1 MDSNFEIGAACEA
14 LTPIAWVLPQTDFER
29 ALNVMTSFEL
39 VPAQIPLADQK
50 SCDIPLRV
58 VSQNPFG
65 SDADARGL
73 ELLVT
78 RVSDAA
84 RDNLGGQPSCV
95 AHIPTASQFDFGGLA
110 TDDTLAGSAT
120 EPHCD
125 APEMSCLP
133 FVRCASQTPST
144 APLYLSDP
152 INQCAD
158 GSTPT
163 GLPRAEIHDG
173 SANRRGGRRKVA
185 ARPPA
190 EPAAVVAE
198 IVMHYRRYEDLRRA
212 YQRIELQAIATCRA
226 ICGGDKTAGMKLY
239 KAADNADAELWLTPY
254 RMAMAPLTDAIKA
267 QEKMLA
273 ALARE
278 LPVYEWAQAV
288 AGLSDRFLAMI
299 VGAAGRPITDYRN
312 PSCLWKRMG
321 MAVIDG
327 ERQRRVT
334 GDAALVHGYNAGRR
348 ALMWNI
354 EESILK
360 QQLRKDEEATRIA
373 NGYYGQ
379 VYIDRRA
386 HEVANKGEKYSHHRA
401 KRYVGKRLLRELWRA
416 WRDGKGGAA

>member
-1 MDSNFEIGAACEA
+1 MDSNYEIGAAGEA
-14 LTPIAWVLPQTDFER
+14 LTPIAAVLPQTDFGG
-29 ALNVMTSFEL
+29 LT
-39 VPAQIPLADQK
+39 LADT
-50 SCDIPLRV
+50 
-58 VSQNPFG
+58 
-65 SDADARGL
+65 
-73 ELLVT
+73 LV
-78 RVSDAA
+78 R
-84 RDNLGGQPSCV
+84 C
-95 AHIPTASQFDFGGLA
+95 
-110 TDDTLAGSAT
+110 AT

-125 APEMSCLP
+125 APVKHCSPHQE
-133 FVRCASQTPST
+133 CASQTPST
-144 APLYLSDP
+144 APKAVFDS
-152 INQCAD
+152 IGQCAN

-163 GLPRAEIHDG
+163 GLGIDDTPGIGA
-173 SANRRGGRRKVA
+173 SRRGCRRKVA

-254 RMAMAPLTDAIKA
+254 RMAVAPLTDAIKA

-360 QQLRKDEEATRIA
+360 QQLRKDEEAARIA